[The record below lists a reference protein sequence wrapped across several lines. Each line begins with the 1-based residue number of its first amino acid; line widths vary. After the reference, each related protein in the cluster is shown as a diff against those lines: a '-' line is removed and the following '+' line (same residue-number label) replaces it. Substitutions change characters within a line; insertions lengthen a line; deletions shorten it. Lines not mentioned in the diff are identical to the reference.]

1 VLCGIT
7 KVKKTYCYARTI
19 EILTP
24 SVYRT
29 EPVCP
34 IYRPCGGCQLQA
46 LSYEKQLDFKTE
58 KVAGCFKRIG
68 GFEVEVEAISDELAS
83 AGMKCAAISGDE
95 KGEGTEVT
103 AISGDEKVEGAEVTV
118 ISGDEK
124 VEGVKETYL
133 SAGEICTESEKSAC
147 QVQNKD
153 EKSKVLINRT
163 IGMEHP
169 WNYRNKAQFPIGLD
183 KSGNPAA
190 GFYARRTHNV
200 IPTKSCAIEFEGHE
214 AILEAVLNYI
224 KQSGETVYDEI
235 SGKGLVRHV
244 LMRKGFSTGEIMV
257 VLVING
263 KRLRN
268 EALFVELLKAIPGI
282 ASIQL
287 NVNREKTNVI
297 LGTECRTLWG
307 KAYITDK
314 IGDVSFNISALSFY
328 QVNPVQTKVL
338 YEKALEF
345 AGLTGKET
353 VWDLYCGIG
362 TISLF
367 LAKNAKNVYGV
378 EIIPQAVENA
388 KENAR
393 LNGFKNAEFFV
404 GAAEE
409 VYIEK
414 KLPADV
420 VVVDPPRKGLDSELV
435 ETICKMQPKRIVY
448 VSCDPATL
456 ARDAAGFAAHDY
468 KIEKIQPVDM
478 FPGSVHVETVALLS
492 QQKPDDRIEVEIEL
506 DELDLTSAE
515 SKATYAE
522 IKDYVLK
529 EYGLKVSNLYI
540 SQVKRKCGIEVGEN
554 YNLPKSEDSRQPQCP
569 VEKEKAIRDALEYFR
584 MI

>member
-1 VLCGIT
+1 MEDRVKKNDEVKVLIEDMSESGEGIGHFDGLTLFVKDAVIGDLVLCGIT

-24 SVYRT
+24 SAYRT

-68 GFEVEVEAISDELAS
+68 GFEVEVEAISDE
-83 AGMKCAAISGDE
+83 
-95 KGEGTEVT
+95 
-103 AISGDEKVEGAEVTV
+103 
-118 ISGDEK
+118 
-124 VEGVKETYL
+124 
-133 SAGEICTESEKSAC
+133 
-147 QVQNKD
+147 
-153 EKSKVLINRT
+153 KSKVLVKRT
-163 IGMEHP
+163 IGMEPP

-183 KSGNPAA
+183 KSGNPTA

-224 KQSGETVYDEI
+224 KQSGETVYNEI

-478 FPGSVHVETVALLS
+478 FPGSVHVETVVKLVNIGNR
-492 QQKPDDRIEVEIEL
+492 KPDTHVRLSLDVE
-506 DELDLTSAE
+506 
-515 SKATYAE
+515 
-522 IKDYVLK
+522 DYYK
-529 EYGLKVSNLYI
+529 I
-540 SQVKRKCGIEVGEN
+540 
-554 YNLPKSEDSRQPQCP
+554 
-569 VEKEKAIRDALEYFR
+569 KEKGDGSV
-584 MI
+584 